1 MKRAELNKLIASGK
15 TFDEII
21 SDNCDDFYTI
31 VDRESLLDFAIYQ
44 INEGGLFLARHIL
57 DAVYSNYADW
67 YSYDANYG
75 TLETPTAIISIEDL
89 YDYVD

>member
-15 TFDEII
+15 TVDE
-21 SDNCDDFYTI
+21 

-57 DAVYSNYADW
+57 DAVDSNYADW

>member
-1 MKRAELNKLIASGK
+1 MKGAELDKLIASGK

-21 SDNCDDFYTI
+21 SDNCDDFYI
-31 VDRESLLDFAIYQ
+31 IIDRESLLDFAIYQ
-44 INEGGLFLARHIL
+44 INEGRLFLARHIL
-57 DAVYSNYADW
+57 DAVDSNYADW